1 MTPTSTGSDEWDFPG
16 SAVHRPI
23 DRYGLDREKYW
34 VLVHPPAGLRRRPVR
49 LRQFHTR
56 RVELLL
62 PRGRY
67 VADVVDVGHEFAD
80 DVERGFLSSVR
91 QLQRLHPAV
100 ERG

>member
-1 MTPTSTGSDEWDFPG
+1 M
-16 SAVHRPI
+16 HRPI

-34 VLVHPPAGLRRRPVR
+34 VLIHPPAGLRRRPIR

-62 PRGRY
+62 HCGRN
-67 VADVVDVGHEFAD
+67 VADIVDVGPEFAD
-80 DVERGFLSSVR
+80 HVEREFVSSVR
-91 QLQRLHPAV
+91 QLQRQLDRRHPAV